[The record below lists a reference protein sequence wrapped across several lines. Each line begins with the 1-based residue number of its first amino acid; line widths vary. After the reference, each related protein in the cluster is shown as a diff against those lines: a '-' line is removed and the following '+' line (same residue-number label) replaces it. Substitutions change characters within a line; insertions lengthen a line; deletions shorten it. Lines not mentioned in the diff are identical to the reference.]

1 LPIKLKIMGFINAPM
16 SNLQLELLKL
26 YANQVSDEELLE
38 IRRMLGLFFAKKAT
52 EEMQKV
58 WETQQ
63 LTPADMLKWADEH
76 NRYESSH

>member
-1 LPIKLKIMGFINAPM
+1 MGFINAPM

-38 IRRMLGLFFAKKAT
+38 IKRMLGLFFAKKAT
-52 EEMQKV
+52 DEMQKV

-76 NRYESSH
+76 HRYESRH

>member
-1 LPIKLKIMGFINAPM
+1 LPIKLEIMGFINAPM

-58 WETQQ
+58 WENQQ
-63 LTPADMLKWADEH
+63 LTPADMLLWADEH
-76 NRYESSH
+76 NR